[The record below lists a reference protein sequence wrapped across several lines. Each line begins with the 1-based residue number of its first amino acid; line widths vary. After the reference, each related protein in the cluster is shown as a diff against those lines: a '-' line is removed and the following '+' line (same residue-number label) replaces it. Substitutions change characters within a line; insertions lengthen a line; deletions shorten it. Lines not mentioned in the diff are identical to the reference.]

1 MATRKQKEIAE
12 LLRREIS
19 SIVLHELS
27 DPRTGFVT
35 LTRVQVTGDY
45 RSARVYVTVRGEEAD
60 VKKTLAALTHARGHI
75 QALVA
80 KRIKLRWTPVLEFV
94 EDSELT
100 EALRIDR
107 LLDQVSRDRVET
119 THADGDPSEGSVEG
133 DSESARIEETP

>member
-19 SIVLHELS
+19 NIILYELG
-27 DPRTGFVT
+27 DPRTGCVT
-35 LTRVQVTGDY
+35 LTRVQVAGDH
-45 RSARVYVTVRGEEAD
+45 RSARVYVTVRGGEAD
-60 VKKTLAALTHARGHI
+60 VDKTLAALTHARGHI

-80 KRIKLRWTPVLEFV
+80 QRIKLRWTPVLDFV

-100 EALRIDR
+100 EALRVDK
-107 LLDQVSRDRVET
+107 LLDQVSRDRGET
-119 THADGDPSEGSVEG
+119 THADGSPSEGPVEG